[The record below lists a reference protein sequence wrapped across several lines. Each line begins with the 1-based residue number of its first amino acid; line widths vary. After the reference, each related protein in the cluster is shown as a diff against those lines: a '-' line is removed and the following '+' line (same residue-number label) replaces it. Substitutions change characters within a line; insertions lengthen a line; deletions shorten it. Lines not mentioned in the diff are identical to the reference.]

1 MGALIQL
8 RGRNLYR
15 LMKVVCGVAFM
26 MYGYDAGV
34 LGGMLLHKPF
44 LDAIGN
50 PTGEWTIA
58 LISSSYSLAACV
70 TTFIVAPF
78 TFRLGRRGTILLGN
92 AAAVVGSIVQAT
104 SWSVGQLIAGR
115 VMTVSYTAL
124 SARSELTRRL

>member
-1 MGALIQL
+1 MAGLIQL
-8 RGRNLYR
+8 RGRKLYR
-15 LMKVVCGVAFM
+15 LMKFVCGVAFM

-34 LGGMLLHKPF
+34 LGGLLLHRPF

-70 TTFIVAPF
+70 TTLVVAPF

-92 AAAVVGSIVQAT
+92 FAAIIGSVIQA
-104 SWSVGQLIAGR
+104 SSYSVAQLIVGR
-115 VMTVSYTAL
+115 VVTVRPGGRPSQ
-124 SARSELTRRL
+124 